1 MDKLFVVNYDKA
13 FTNGKFL
20 DTAFVAYESDVMD
33 FKEKILQGSNQ
44 EAAVSIDSNNIEVG
58 KYGSLVT
65 YP

>member
-1 MDKLFVVNYDKA
+1 M
-13 FTNGKFL
+13 

-33 FKEKILQGSNQ
+33 FKEKILQRSNQ

-65 YP
+65 YPQHSLQRLYW

>member
-1 MDKLFVVNYDKA
+1 
-13 FTNGKFL
+13 L
-20 DTAFVAYESDVMD
+20 DTAFVAYESDVLD